1 MTKILITGGTGLVGK
16 HLSKELKAK
25 GYEVAILSRNPKQE
39 NEYQWDISTNYIDE
53 KALKSTSYIIHLAGA
68 GIVEKRWTNKRKK
81 ILINSRVD
89 SANLLF
95 EKVKKLNI
103 PIKGF
108 ISASG
113 IGYYGAITSNIIFTE
128 TDAPKKDFISKIC
141 VAWENAAEQF
151 ESINIPATILRTGI
165 VLSNKGGAL
174 TKMNTPLFLSILGT
188 GKQFMP
194 WIHIEDLSNLFIK
207 AIEDNNFKGIFNAV
221 APNEDTNSSFTKT
234 LAKVLKKLVLPIYA
248 PSFVLKLI
256 LGELAIILLKGSR
269 VSSKK
274 ITKQYQFKFNNLNDA
289 LNDIYTL

>member
-39 NEYQWDISTNYIDE
+39 NEYKWDISNDYIDE
-53 KALKSTSYIIHLAGA
+53 KALKNTSYIIHLAGA

-95 EKVKKLNI
+95 KKTKEFNI
-103 PIKGF
+103 PLKGF

-113 IGYYGAITSNIIFTE
+113 IGYYGGITSNIIFTE
-128 TDAPKKDFISKIC
+128 TDAPKNDFISKIC

-151 ESINIPATILRTGI
+151 ESINIPVTILRTGV
-165 VLSNKGGAL
+165 VLSKKGGAL
-174 TKMNTPLFLSILGT
+174 KKMNTPLFLSILGT

-207 AIEDNNFKGIFNAV
+207 AIEDNNFKGIFNTV
-221 APNEDTNSSFTKT
+221 APNEDTNSSFTKA
-234 LAKVLKKLVLPIYA
+234 LAKVLKKLVLPIHA

-274 ITKQYQFKFNNLNDA
+274 ITKQYQFKFNNLTDA
-289 LNDIYTL
+289 LKDIYTL